1 MTRQHDKFARAKMRA
16 QLKSS
21 CKTCGCAASTCNCN
35 FKKPVTTSPLT
46 SDCVV
51 VNSVVCSKTVQ
62 KVAEVTLPLAL
73 FAAGLTVEDI
83 IGVRVDP
90 NLTGATVNARLIND
104 KVVNI
109 GLIPATIT
117 ITALG
122 IEVPLLT
129 TSIPFQAHTDCPGA
143 CPEDLL
149 QEGPLQVEGI
159 FVQPGVPVLGLGGL
173 TLVEGILIKIILRT
187 NITVTRQ
194 LIKNQ
199 HGELC
204 DANPNRCTVIGT
216 PPTFVFPAPPNGG
229 LLGGGGGGGFPT
241 PAP

>member
-1 MTRQHDKFARAKMRA
+1 MTRNHQKFAKGRMMA
-16 QLKSS
+16 QHKSS
-21 CKTCGCAASTCNCN
+21 CKNCGCVVSSCNCN

-46 SDCVV
+46 SDCVT
-51 VNSVVCSKTVQ
+51 VNSVICSKSVQ

-73 FAAGLTVEDI
+73 FAGGLTVADI

-90 NLTGATVNARLIND
+90 NVEAATVNARLIND

-129 TSIPFQAHTDCPGA
+129 TSIPFQSHTDCPGA

-204 DANPNRCTVIGT
+204 DANPNRCTVTGT
-216 PPTFVFPAPPNGG
+216 PPTIVFPAPPNGG
-229 LLGGGGGGGFPT
+229 LLGGGGGVPT
-241 PAP
+241 PTP